1 VKVAAILRRLES
13 DRPSWAVQIAVRSAG
28 VALLG
33 LCAAAAWWLHRSV
46 SQLPHHGATF
56 LEFAA
61 AALAVASGCLGWAL
75 LGEGPGLFRL
85 IPNPGRIALPFSN

>member
-1 VKVAAILRRLES
+1 VAAILRRLES
-13 DRPSWAVQIAVRSAG
+13 DRPGWAAQIAVRSAG
-28 VALLG
+28 LALLG

-46 SQLPHHGATF
+46 HQLPHHSGTI

-61 AALAVASGCLGWAL
+61 AALAVISGCLGWAL

-85 IPNPGRIALPFSN
+85 IPVPGRSVLPFPN

>member
-1 VKVAAILRRLES
+1 MAAIRRRLES
-13 DRPSWAVQIAVRSAG
+13 NQPGWAAQIAVRSAG
-28 VALLG
+28 LALLG

-46 SQLPHHGATF
+46 SQLPAHSATF

-61 AALAVASGCLGWAL
+61 AALAVSSGCLGWAL

-85 IPNPGRIALPFSN
+85 IPVPGRTILPFSN

>member
-1 VKVAAILRRLES
+1 MVAAILRRLES
-13 DRPSWAVQIAVRSAG
+13 ERPGWAAQIAVRSAG
-28 VALLG
+28 LALLG

-46 SQLPHHGATF
+46 HQLPPHSAGL

-61 AALAVASGCLGWAL
+61 AALAVTSGCLGWAL